1 MSSHEIELHDVSCSY
16 GNEPVIRNVSLR
28 IPAGQFVCLMGP
40 SGAGK
45 TTLLRAMLGLVPR
58 VAARS
63 VGGRV
68 VAPERPPETVGY
80 VPQIETVDWNFPV
93 TVQDVVMMGRV
104 SRMGM
109 LPWPS
114 REDRRAASDVLRR
127 LGIGGLERRHIRDLS
142 GGQQQRTFLARALIG
157 EPRIL
162 ILDEP
167 TASVDIKTRDDIL
180 HLLVDLNRSGV
191 TIVMTTHELNAV
203 AAHLPWVVCVN
214 GAWSRRDHRPESLP
228 RQFSAAPSAPRCASC
243 ATSKLGECAGCRSG
257 QPRPVRDP
265 PVDPMSRCGCR
276 GHWRRVRMMRFFAR
290 AIPVRVLPSRHDRRH
305 ADGRAL
311 RDDGCLHRLAPD
323 ELHRARA
330 LSCRLRWR
338 RRQLPPELEF
348 LHRRWICG
356 RFSPRC

>member
-1 MSSHEIELHDVSCSY
+1 MSSHEIELTDVSCSY
-16 GNEPVIRNVSLR
+16 GNERVIHDVSLR
-28 IPAGQFVCLMGP
+28 IPAGQFVGLVGP

-58 VAARS
+58 VS
-63 VGGRV
+63 GTVQVGGRS

-80 VPQIETVDWNFPV
+80 VPQIETVDWNFPA

-104 SRMGM
+104 SRMGI

-114 REDRRAASDVLRR
+114 RVDKRAASDVLRR

-167 TASVDIKTRDDIL
+167 TASVDVKTRDDIL

-214 GAWSRRDHRPESLP
+214 RGVVAQGPPARVFTAPILSRTFGAEMRVVRDLETGGLLVAEAGTHGPFGIHPLANVRPESAV
-228 RQFSAAPSAPRCASC
+228 AA
-243 ATSKLGECAGCRSG
+243 
-257 QPRPVRDP
+257 VR
-265 PVDPMSRCGCR
+265 
-276 GHWRRVRMMRFFAR
+276 
-290 AIPVRVLPSRHDRRH
+290 
-305 ADGRAL
+305 
-311 RDDGCLHRLAPD
+311 
-323 ELHRARA
+323 
-330 LSCRLRWR
+330 
-338 RRQLPPELEF
+338 
-348 LHRRWICG
+348 
-356 RFSPRC
+356 